1 MRIRVSTLIPAPPE
15 RVWADVRDLAS
26 HVEWMADAEAIRF
39 TTSQTSGVGAAF
51 DCETRI
57 GPLRTTD
64 RMEVVEW
71 LEGSVIGVRHVGVV
85 TGTGR
90 FTLTPEGGGT
100 RFSWDEQLA
109 VPWGLGGPLAAPVLR
124 FVWRRNLRRLRSR
137 FERQ

>member
-15 RVWADVRDLAS
+15 RVWEDVRDLAS

-90 FTLTPEGGGT
+90 LTLTPEGGGT

-109 VPWGLGGPLAAPVLR
+109 VPWWLGGPLAAPVLR